1 MCHEL
6 FGVFGNFYASGT
18 QDAEVTK
25 SLVSIMQPYLTSICP
40 FRNEKETAMWAK
52 LSFAKTSGIITG
64 DVLVS
69 YWPIFFS
76 VLSNSPRSL
85 RTVEENLLTL

>member
-25 SLVSIMQPYLTSICP
+25 SLVSIMQPYLTSIHP

-52 LSFAKTSGIITG
+52 LSSTKTSEIITG
-64 DVLVS
+64 DVPVS
-69 YWPIFFS
+69 CWPICF
-76 VLSNSPRSL
+76 LCP
-85 RTVEENLLTL
+85 